1 MFAVIYSRVMRCRSS
16 DSRRLRCSFE
26 SSASALGRLDL
37 FLTSGV
43 VALASRVEGRM
54 QPPSSSPERSFPL
67 HHCHSGYMVGTLT
80 WWLWRDLIGAVLV
93 MVAQLVRVS
102 DKRWV
107 LSHLLKSHL
116 HSREVERSRTHFTC
130 TAHLFFVDI

>member
-1 MFAVIYSRVMRCRSS
+1 
-16 DSRRLRCSFE
+16 
-26 SSASALGRLDL
+26 
-37 FLTSGV
+37 
-43 VALASRVEGRM
+43 
-54 QPPSSSPERSFPL
+54 
-67 HHCHSGYMVGTLT
+67 MVGTLT